1 MDGTVSHTHSPHPP
15 KTLCDSPPSPKAA
28 VMTSELGLIWQDLKG
43 LMDEPTLNQEENRQ
57 LQAETCQEV
66 LRICQELYLNYLH
79 LLDRLRR
86 RAVFSDQAN
95 RSRLGAQMAIDC
107 TSL

>member
-1 MDGTVSHTHSPHPP
+1 M
-15 KTLCDSPPSPKAA
+15 
-28 VMTSELGLIWQDLKG
+28 E
-43 LMDEPTLNQEENRQ
+43 EPTLNQEGNRQ

-86 RAVFSDQAN
+86 HTLFSAAAWGP
-95 RSRLGAQMAIDC
+95 RWP
-107 TSL
+107 